1 MNKVKVGI
9 VGCLGRQGRHL
20 VNEISASDLA
30 QVSAGLVRTGNEY
43 VGRVLGSIVGC
54 NCDAKITDSLEY
66 LFDVSDV
73 VIEFTNPNTMI
84 ECMKMAE
91 LKKKPMVSGTT
102 GMSENMVFQN
112 YIKSVP
118 LLWSANLSFSMNIM
132 LKLVENAAKMLSGY
146 DIEIWEIHH
155 RYKKDAPS
163 GTSLM
168 LGKAAAKGMGAQFK
182 MNQYIKGGQE
192 SRQDST
198 SIGYAVSRGGLGLS
212 DHKIIFAGDE
222 DVLEF
227 SHRTTNKNVYAKGA
241 LKAALWLIK
250 QPAGI
255 YTVSDIMMTQ

>member
-20 VNEISASDLA
+20 VNEISASDVA
-30 QVSAGLVRTGNEY
+30 QVSAGLVRVGSEY
-43 VGRVLGSIVGC
+43 VGKVLGVVIGC
-54 NCDAKITDSLEY
+54 NCDAEITDSLEH
-66 LFDVSDV
+66 LFDISDV

-91 LKKKPMVSGTT
+91 LKRKPMVSGTT
-102 GMSENMVFQN
+102 GISEDMVFQD

-118 LLWSANLSFSMNIM
+118 FLWSANLSFSMNIL
-132 LKLVENAAKMLSGY
+132 LKLVEDAARMLSGY
-146 DIEIWEIHH
+146 DVEVWEIHH
-155 RYKKDAPS
+155 RYKKDSPS

-168 LGKAAAKGMGAQFK
+168 LGKAASRGMNVQFK

-192 SRQDST
+192 SRQDNK

-222 DVLEF
+222 DIIEF
-227 SHRTTNKNVYAKGA
+227 SHRATNKNVYAKGA
-241 LKAALWLIK
+241 LKAALWLMG
-250 QPAGI
+250 QPYGI
-255 YTVSDIMMTQ
+255 YTMSDMMVTQ